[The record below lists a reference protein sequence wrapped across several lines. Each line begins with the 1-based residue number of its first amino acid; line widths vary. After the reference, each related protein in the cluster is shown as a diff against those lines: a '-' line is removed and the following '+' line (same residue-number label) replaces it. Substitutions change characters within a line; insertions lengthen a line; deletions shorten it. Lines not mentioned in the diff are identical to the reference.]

1 VVSEDDAASRRA
13 LLSSAGATLAG
24 VAALTLAGC
33 GRQAKAGHEAVK
45 KAKPPIQQADIDI
58 LGGLLRL
65 ERRTVAAY
73 TAGGPLLTR
82 PDALMARQFLDE
94 ELQHTG
100 ELLSLIT
107 AAGGIGAPR
116 PASFDLGHPTSDAE
130 VLALLHSLER
140 AQIVAYLAAIPRL
153 SPGPVRAAVASILAN
168 DAQHLAVLRLT
179 QGLNPAPSAFV
190 SGAE

>member
-45 KAKPPIQQADIDI
+45 KAQPPIQQADIDI
-58 LGGLLRL
+58 LAGLLRL

-82 PDALMARQFLDE
+82 PDARVARQFLDE

-100 ELLSLIT
+100 ELLSLIK
-107 AAGGIGAPR
+107 AAGGIAAPR
-116 PASFDLGHPTSDAE
+116 PASFDLGHPSSEAE
-130 VLALLHSLER
+130 VLALLDSLER
-140 AQIVAYLAAIPRL
+140 AQIVSYLAAIPRL

-179 QGLNPAPSAFV
+179 QGLNPVPSAFV